1 MDIHLTFEFDL
12 TDLKSWR

>member
-12 TDLKSWR
+12 IDLKSRR